1 MNSLS
6 EPALLLR
13 KLVVTLV
20 YKYVNTLAA
29 SAEVQGDMNSVVQFL
44 PLSLT
49 CAVICVL
56 NSSLI

>member
-6 EPALLLR
+6 ELALLLR

-29 SAEVQGDMNSVVQFL
+29 SAEFQGDMNSAVQFL
-44 PLSLT
+44 PPSLT
-49 CAVICVL
+49 CTVICVSTPL
-56 NSSLI
+56 